1 MISCIPWN
9 ISNSFLICRNYR
21 YVTNYSHL
29 SHAIELLEFHRQYQC
44 HRGPE
49 RYMFTIHK
57 VVYYPSTNALLMTQL
72 KRFHLILV
80 LCGTVNGTQYDCKL
94 SNQYCKFNSDDDAT
108 NNTNGACEGKLAKGS
123 IFSNKFLVH
132 FVRQYH

>member
-9 ISNSFLICRNYR
+9 ISNSFLIYRNYR

-29 SHAIELLEFHRQYQC
+29 SHAIELLEFHRHYQF
-44 HRGPE
+44 HRGPD
-49 RYMFTIHK
+49 RYTFTIHK
-57 VVYYPSTNALLMTQL
+57 VVYLSNALLMTQL
-72 KRFHLILV
+72 KRFHLILAP
-80 LCGTVNGTQYDCKL
+80 CGTVNGTQYDCKL

-108 NNTNGACEGKLAKGS
+108 NNTNGACEGKLTKGS
-123 IFSNKFLVH
+123 IFRNKF